1 MNKISK
7 RLWYTKLNK
16 IFRRHSLAN
25 DFIFM
30 VSLFVSTIILLAVL
44 FTFYLHNSYNKEKN
58 TNLVAK
64 AKRIEYSL
72 TESFDYVSNLLK
84 FFGHEILK
92 LETLDPVLITKV
104 LRGDLVS
111 EAVVKRLFSWT
122 VFDWIDSDNRLV
134 LNTSLGEVDKAA
146 DMSHRSYVQAAPR
159 EPWVLNFSSPDIG
172 IKSGQ
177 WVIPAGMGVTDES
190 GKYLGT
196 VALGF
201 DINNLTRKLEQDTAN
216 ATFSYIVL
224 TDEYKIVTA
233 SADNQIE
240 RTSDFYLKALA
251 DSNLFTKEKGFLER
265 QITHKDIDYSYY
277 HKVPNRPYIILV
289 GYNRITAW
297 KTFYNSLLPLIFGFT
312 VIGLLFIYIAARMRK
327 TLVAPIVELAG
338 AASRLSKS
346 KELRQNIYI
355 TRPKTYELHM
365 LAKQIVHVQS
375 YFRRLRISNHELAIA
390 KEELEEANNNL
401 KRFMRILAHDICSP
415 LSSALGFAEIIKD
428 QHFGKNNPQ
437 YIEYA
442 GNIQQIVSSVIE
454 IVNELVDAEKIEER
468 QKELKN
474 EMVSVEEVLDE
485 VIAMESHSAK
495 NRGIEIIKQY
505 SHDNPYRLIS
515 ERKYI
520 LRICINLL
528 SNAIKYSPKNEGKKV
543 WIKIN
548 ADDNHLS
555 IIFKDEGYGIDDI
568 HKAVKPFNNLKAP
581 NFVEVSTNGLGLYSV
596 KQMLENLH
604 GGELDIESTVGKGTT
619 IICRFPYSKIC
630 ANTLSNK

>member
-1 MNKISK
+1 
-7 RLWYTKLNK
+7 
-16 IFRRHSLAN
+16 
-25 DFIFM
+25 M

-297 KTFYNSLLPLIFGFT
+297 KTFYNWPSVYLHSRADEKNSCCPDSRACRRCF
-312 VIGLLFIYIAARMRK
+312 K
-327 TLVAPIVELAG
+327 T
-338 AASRLSKS
+338 
-346 KELRQNIYI
+346 
-355 TRPKTYELHM
+355 
-365 LAKQIVHVQS
+365 
-375 YFRRLRISNHELAIA
+375 F
-390 KEELEEANNNL
+390 
-401 KRFMRILAHDICSP
+401 
-415 LSSALGFAEIIKD
+415 
-428 QHFGKNNPQ
+428 
-437 YIEYA
+437 
-442 GNIQQIVSSVIE
+442 
-454 IVNELVDAEKIEER
+454 
-468 QKELKN
+468 
-474 EMVSVEEVLDE
+474 
-485 VIAMESHSAK
+485 
-495 NRGIEIIKQY
+495 
-505 SHDNPYRLIS
+505 
-515 ERKYI
+515 
-520 LRICINLL
+520 
-528 SNAIKYSPKNEGKKV
+528 
-543 WIKIN
+543 
-548 ADDNHLS
+548 
-555 IIFKDEGYGIDDI
+555 
-568 HKAVKPFNNLKAP
+568 
-581 NFVEVSTNGLGLYSV
+581 
-596 KQMLENLH
+596 
-604 GGELDIESTVGKGTT
+604 
-619 IICRFPYSKIC
+619 
-630 ANTLSNK
+630 